1 MILDKQAVFAEV
13 ANVEERI
20 GELYAQVGS
29 LKRKIVELIEENQK
43 LTMENAKLRKIL
55 DQLHPEEQVHPGDGY
70 DNLARIYHDGF
81 HVCHVRF
88 GSLRTDGDCLFC
100 LSLLN
105 KTG

>member
-1 MILDKQAVFAEV
+1 MDKQAVFAQV

-20 GELYAQVGS
+20 GELYAEVGS

-43 LTMENAKLRKIL
+43 LAMENATLRKIL
-55 DQLHPEEQVHPGDGY
+55 DEMRRETEHVHPGDAY
-70 DNLARIYHDGF
+70 DNLARIYQDGF
-81 HVCHVRF
+81 HICHVRF